1 MGIIT
6 KKGKSLQQITRLSF
20 AALVCFVILLLGVS
34 IRTTSRICQ
43 KQLEY
48 SNKISLNLYVHELEG
63 GMNSM
68 SAFCQSVYSDNNDFY
83 LLASKTADI
92 PSKVSALRQLSALL
106 DSGVFSAGA
115 LFIYDVDDSICLY
128 RFGSSFI
135 FDKKCQELA
144 GSLMSYWSGLSP
156 EQFGTWNI
164 LCDDTHSLL
173 LYNYRMHNMII
184 GAMIDLDKIIVG
196 KEDLPKDYLQF
207 AFCTDTDI
215 LTNRSYMDSISM
227 TPKDLVTPQAGND
240 LFLYASKYMVW
251 QLPVSGTQLRLCC
264 VMPLRYFLVYSDS
277 ALWLIPALFILL
289 IGVIIILY
297 FLLKIQLEKDNMYKA
312 YETEHAML
320 QYYQLQTRSHFF
332 LNCLKSLYNM
342 LEGKSYERM
351 KLMIFSFSNHLRFV
365 FHDNASLVPLS
376 AELTEIQ
383 DYYNIIA
390 LDRTVPIFIDQKIDN
405 SVRKC
410 LVPPLLIQTFLEN
423 SYKYNE
429 NEGKLLKFSI
439 DIDRINLS
447 DQDFIRIQI
456 KDNGVGYPE
465 EVLQKLNNLTENY
478 FETHHIGIANL
489 IRRIQLIFHE
499 EYKAAFF
506 NSSSGGACALICLPL
521 RMETGDVT

>member
-1 MGIIT
+1 M

-20 AALVCFVILLLGVS
+20 AALVCFIVLLLGVS
-34 IRTTSRICQ
+34 VRATSRICQ

-48 SNKISLNLYVHELEG
+48 SNKMSLSLYVHELEG

-68 SAFCQSVYSDNNDFY
+68 SAFCRSVYSDNHDFY
-83 LLASKTADI
+83 LLASKTGDI
-92 PSKVSALRQLSALL
+92 PAKVSAMRQLSALL
-106 DSGVFSAGA
+106 DSGVFSSGA

-128 RFGSSFI
+128 RFGSSFV

-144 GSLMSYWSGLSP
+144 GSLKEYWSGLSP

-164 LCDDTHSLL
+164 LCDDSHSLL
-173 LYNYRMHNMII
+173 LYNYRMQNMIV
-184 GAMIDLDKIIVG
+184 GAMIDLDKIIVE

-207 AFCTDTDI
+207 VFCTDKEI
-215 LTNRSYMDSISM
+215 LTNRDYMNSISM
-227 TPKDLVTPQAGND
+227 RPEDLIIPREGNE
-240 LFLYASKYMVW
+240 LFQFASKYMVW
-251 QLPVSGTQLRLCC
+251 QLPVSGTQLKLCG
-264 VMPLRYFLVYSDS
+264 VMPLRYFLIYSDS

-342 LEGKSYERM
+342 LEGKSYEKM

-376 AELTEIQ
+376 AELAEIQ

-390 LDRTVPIFIDQKIDN
+390 LDRTVPVFIDQNID
-405 SVRKC
+405 SEVREC

-423 SYKYNE
+423 SYKYNG

-439 DIDRINLS
+439 DVDRIEIEKQS
-447 DQDFIRIQI
+447 FVRIQI
-456 KDNGVGYPE
+456 KDNGAGYPE
-465 EVLQKLNNLTENY
+465 QVLEKLNNLTENG

-521 RMETGDVT
+521 CIESGDIT